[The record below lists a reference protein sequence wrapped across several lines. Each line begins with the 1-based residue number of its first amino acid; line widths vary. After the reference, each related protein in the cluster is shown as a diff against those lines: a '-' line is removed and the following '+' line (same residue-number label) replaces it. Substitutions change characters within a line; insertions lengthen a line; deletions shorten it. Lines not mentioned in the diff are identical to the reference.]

1 MSKVHDPVEHPTHY
15 NCREINCTKCGQRME
30 AGTICEV
37 FTFWIGNCF
46 KYLYRSDYKGKQIED
61 LKKAKQCIEMEI
73 AKLTAT
79 TVFDVPVDEL
89 NPEEK
94 EPPHP
99 SYCNCPSC
107 EYNPT

>member
-1 MSKVHDPVEHPTHY
+1 MPKDHDPVAHPTHY

-73 AKLTAT
+73 KKLEDAMAKEYSDSQTVTAIPALRKAPWAT
-79 TVFDVPVDEL
+79 Q
-89 NPEEK
+89 
-94 EPPHP
+94 
-99 SYCNCPSC
+99 